1 MGRKNVGRLD
11 RTLRFVLGGALA
23 PIGLFAQPRD
33 IMLLVTGVLLGAGV
47 IPLVA
52 QSTSDTAGRAACFR
66 IRPAPACRSYW
77 LVEVQGVVP
86 VASSTQSDAIRG
98 TVSVFDDNNL
108 EFNLGHMLNVA
119 SELSLGGAVT
129 LGSGSGG
136 VPDGVRARVRW
147 WMAPAV
153 SLELE
158 GGVLRTNLGSWVGSP
173 LMGPSMGLRA
183 NLLDV
188 GAVLLRYDRVDVPS
202 DGRWSGGPASSLS
215 LGASASSGHAVVV
228 SAIIG
233 LGLTVLMLTWPG
245 GT

>member
-1 MGRKNVGRLD
+1 MKVLATLLGGLPSPVGR
-11 RTLRFVLGGALA
+11 G
-23 PIGLFAQPRD
+23 IGP
-33 IMLLVTGVLLGAGV
+33 LVTGVLLGAGAT
-47 IPLVA
+47 PLVA
-52 QSTSDTAGRAACFR
+52 QSPSDTADRAGCFR

-86 VASSTQSDAIRG
+86 VASSSQPDAIRG

-108 EFNLGHMLNVA
+108 EFNLGHMLNVT

-147 WMAPAV
+147 WMAPEV
-153 SLELE
+153 SLEFE

-173 LMGPSMGLRA
+173 LMGPSIGLRV
-183 NLLDV
+183 NLFDV
-188 GAVLLRYDRVDVPS
+188 GAVLLRYDQVDVPS
-202 DGRWSGGPASSLS
+202 DGRWSGGPASGIS
-215 LGASASSGHAVVV
+215 LGASASSGNAVVV
-228 SAIIG
+228 STIIG